1 MIGAGAKVLGSF
13 KIGDNCKIGAGSVV
27 LEDIPSNSTVVGV
40 PGRIVIRNDLRVAN
54 DLDQVHL
61 PDPIR
66 LDIDNIIS
74 ENARLKIRIEKLE
87 RELEKIK

>member
-1 MIGAGAKVLGSF
+1 
-13 KIGDNCKIGAGSVV
+13 
-27 LEDIPSNSTVVGV
+27 
-40 PGRIVIRNDLRVAN
+40 VAN